1 MVDTDSREAD
11 GFMDRNQLFND
22 APGLEIGF
30 KGRCSVEADKENE
43 VPNK

>member
-11 GFMDRNQLFND
+11 GLMDRNQLFND
-22 APGLEIGF
+22 APGLETGF
-30 KGRCSVEADKENE
+30 TRRCSVEADKENG